1 MPEYLAR
8 SKTKVV
14 CSVHAGDDDEARER
28 VIREIKR
35 RKTFPDFL
43 DWFING
49 MAITEKTPAVPEIRS
64 GFSVR
69 G

>member
-28 VIREIKR
+28 VIRKIKR
-35 RKTFPDFL
+35 LVTFQEFL
-43 DWFING
+43 EWFANG
-49 MAITEKTPAVPEIRS
+49 MQIQEKTPSVPMIRS

>member
-28 VIREIKR
+28 VIRKIKR
-35 RKTFPDFL
+35 SVTFQEFL
-43 DWFING
+43 EWFANG
-49 MAITEKTPAVPEIRS
+49 MQIQEKTPAVPEIRS